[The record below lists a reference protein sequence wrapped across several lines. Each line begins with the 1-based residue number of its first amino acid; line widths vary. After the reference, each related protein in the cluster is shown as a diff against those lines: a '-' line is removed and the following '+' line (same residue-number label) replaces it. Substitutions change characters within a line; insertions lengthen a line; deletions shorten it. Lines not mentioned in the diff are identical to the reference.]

1 MKDTAWEL
9 KRELAWYKFY
19 WEKSKRTIL
28 LVTLQDLVFSCQ
40 FACVHI
46 YMQWIFQITLV
57 RVVTTMYGRCDFI
70 FTFICYIF
78 FVAVSSYFSSY
89 CFVILLVLHLPNV
102 VPFEW
107 MRKTFI
113 DYRQHFPLCYHLF
126 VPIFVNIP
134 IYITIIF

>member
-1 MKDTAWEL
+1 MRIEE
-9 KRELAWYKFY
+9 RIGVIQ
-19 WEKSKRTIL
+19 IL
-28 LVTLQDLVFSCQ
+28 LRKKQTNNFTSYITGLVFSCQ